1 MTSKYCPTAPI
12 RAIMGERRES
22 GKAGETREGAMAKA
36 KSAVKTRGNR
46 SSKNVRAAIVT
57 GGASGIG
64 LACAEALLAA
74 RWQVGILDRD
84 EKSLERA
91 RERFR
96 GERAVRIG
104 ELDVTDEPAAI
115 AAVNAMAQAFGRL
128 DGVLNSAGIGADVHV
143 LDTPVD
149 LFRKILDINVT
160 GTFIVGRAAA
170 RIMKEK
176 GGGAIVNV
184 GSIAGVRGSKGRVA
198 YGASKGAVH
207 TLTKVMA
214 VDLARFNIRV
224 NAIAPGPVE
233 TPLVKAVH
241 TPEVR
246 RAWIQTVPMRRY
258 AAPEEMTGTVLFL
271 LDPAQ
276 SGYLTG
282 EIIAIDGGFRGA
294 GMMLMEE

>member
-1 MTSKYCPTAPI
+1 
-12 RAIMGERRES
+12 
-22 GKAGETREGAMAKA
+22 MAKA
-36 KSAVKTRGNR
+36 KRAAKAAAKRRPAT
-46 SSKNVRAAIVT
+46 KRAAIVT

-64 LACAEALLAA
+64 LACVEALVGAG
-74 RWQVGILDRD
+74 WQVGVLDRD
-84 EKSLERA
+84 EAALERA
-91 RERFR
+91 RRRFR
-96 GERAVRIG
+96 NQRAVRIAQ
-104 ELDVTDEPAAI
+104 LDVTDEPTAV
-115 AAVNAMAQAFGRL
+115 AAVDAMARAFGRL

-149 LFRKILDINVT
+149 LFRKVLDINVT

-170 RIMKEK
+170 RLMKDW
-176 GGGAIVNV
+176 GGGSIVNV

-198 YGASKGAVH
+198 YGASKGAVA

-233 TPLVKAVH
+233 TPLVKAIH

-246 RAWIQTVPMRRY
+246 RGWLHHVPMRRY

-294 GMMLMEE
+294 GMMLIEE

>member
-1 MTSKYCPTAPI
+1 VI
-12 RAIMGERRES
+12 
-22 GKAGETREGAMAKA
+22 
-36 KSAVKTRGNR
+36 
-46 SSKNVRAAIVT
+46 
-57 GGASGIG
+57 
-64 LACAEALLAA
+64 
-74 RWQVGILDRD
+74 
-84 EKSLERA
+84 
-91 RERFR
+91 
-96 GERAVRIG
+96 
-104 ELDVTDEPAAI
+104 
-115 AAVNAMAQAFGRL
+115 
-128 DGVLNSAGIGADVHV
+128 
-143 LDTPVD
+143 
-149 LFRKILDINVT
+149 DINVT
-160 GTFIVGRAAA
+160 GTFIVARAAA

-198 YGASKGAVH
+198 YGASKGAVA

-246 RAWIQTVPMRRY
+246 RGWIHHVPMRRY

-294 GMMLMEE
+294 GMMLIEE

>member
-1 MTSKYCPTAPI
+1 
-12 RAIMGERRES
+12 
-22 GKAGETREGAMAKA
+22 MAKA
-36 KSAVKTRGNR
+36 KSGPRASGKGA
-46 SSKNVRAAIVT
+46 SARAAIVT

-64 LACAEALLAA
+64 LACAEALLGAG
-74 RWQVGILDRD
+74 WKVGILDRD
-84 EKSLERA
+84 EMALDRA

-96 GERAVRIG
+96 GEPAVRIG
-104 ELDVTDEPAAI
+104 ALDVTDEPAAI
-115 AAVNAMAQAFGRL
+115 AAVNGMAQAFGRL

-207 TLTKVMA
+207 NLTKVMA

-233 TPLVKAVH
+233 TPLVKAIH

-246 RAWIQTVPMRRY
+246 RAWIQSVPMRRY
-258 AAPEEMTGTVLFL
+258 ATPEEMTGTVLFL

-282 EIIAIDGGFRGA
+282 EIIAVDGGFRGA
-294 GMMLMEE
+294 GMMLIDD

>member
-1 MTSKYCPTAPI
+1 
-12 RAIMGERRES
+12 
-22 GKAGETREGAMAKA
+22 MAKA
-36 KSAVKTRGNR
+36 KSAVKPAGKR
-46 SSKNVRAAIVT
+46 SRKSGRAAIVT

-64 LACAEALLAA
+64 LACVEALLDAG
-74 RWQVGILDRD
+74 WQVGVLDRD
-84 EKSLERA
+84 ENALARA
-91 RERFR
+91 RRRFR
-96 GERAVRIG
+96 GNRAVRIG
-104 ELDVTDEPAAI
+104 ELDVTDEPAAV
-115 AAVNAMAQAFGRL
+115 AAVNEMAEAFGRL
-128 DGVLNSAGIGADVHV
+128 DGLLNSAGIGADVHV

-149 LFRKILDINVT
+149 LFRKVIDINVT

-170 RIMKEK
+170 RIMKEQS
-176 GGGAIVNV
+176 GGAIVNV

-207 TLTKVMA
+207 TLTQVMA

-246 RAWIQTVPMRRY
+246 QGWMRHVPMRRY

-294 GMMLMEE
+294 GMMLEEE

>member
-1 MTSKYCPTAPI
+1 
-12 RAIMGERRES
+12 
-22 GKAGETREGAMAKA
+22 MAKA
-36 KSAVKTRGNR
+36 KSGPGAGGKGA
-46 SSKNVRAAIVT
+46 SGRAAIVT

-64 LACAEALLAA
+64 LACAEALLSAG
-74 RWQVGILDRD
+74 WKVGILDRD
-84 EKSLERA
+84 EKALERA

-115 AAVNAMAQAFGRL
+115 AAVNGMAQAFGRL
-128 DGVLNSAGIGADVHV
+128 DGVLNSAGIGADVPV

-184 GSIAGVRGSKGRVA
+184 GSIAGVRGSTGRVA

-207 TLTKVMA
+207 NLTKVMA

-241 TPEVR
+241 TPQVR
-246 RAWIQTVPMRRY
+246 RAWIHHVPMRRY
-258 AAPEEMTGTVLFL
+258 ATPQEMAGTVLFL

-282 EIIAIDGGFRGA
+282 EIIAVDGGFRGA
-294 GMMLMEE
+294 GIMLIED

>member
-1 MTSKYCPTAPI
+1 
-12 RAIMGERRES
+12 MGKRRER
-22 GKAGETREGAMAKA
+22 GKGQGKTREAAVAKA
-36 KSAVKTRGNR
+36 KSAAKATGKRTPASG
-46 SSKNVRAAIVT
+46 RAAIVT

-64 LACAEALLAA
+64 LACVEALVGAG
-74 RWQVGILDRD
+74 WQVGVLDRD
-84 EKSLERA
+84 EKTLERA
-91 RERFR
+91 RKQFR
-96 GERAVRIG
+96 NERAVRIAQ
-104 ELDVTDEPAAI
+104 LDVTDEPAAV
-115 AAVNAMAQAFGRL
+115 AAVNAMGAAFGRL
-128 DGVLNSAGIGADVHV
+128 DGVLNSAGIGADVPV
-143 LDTPVD
+143 LDTPVE

-170 RIMKEK
+170 RIMKDQ

-184 GSIAGVRGSKGRVA
+184 GSIAGVRGSKGRAA
-198 YGASKGAVH
+198 YGASKGAVA

-246 RAWIQTVPMRRY
+246 RAWIHHVPMRRY

-271 LDPAQ
+271 LDSAQ

-282 EIIAIDGGFRGA
+282 EIIAVDGGFRGA
-294 GMMLMEE
+294 GMMLIEE

>member
-1 MTSKYCPTAPI
+1 
-12 RAIMGERRES
+12 
-22 GKAGETREGAMAKA
+22 MAKA
-36 KSAVKTRGNR
+36 KSAVKTTGNR
-46 SSKNVRAAIVT
+46 SRKTGRAAIVT

-74 RWQVGILDRD
+74 GWQVGILDRN
-84 EKSLERA
+84 EKSRVRA
-91 RERFR
+91 RQRFR
-96 GERAVRIG
+96 GECAVRI
-104 ELDVTDEPAAI
+104 EQLDVTDEPAAV
-115 AAVNAMAQAFGRL
+115 ASVNDMAKGFGRL
-128 DGVLNSAGIGADVHV
+128 DGVLNSAGISADLHV
-143 LDTPVD
+143 LDTPVE
-149 LFRKILDINVT
+149 LFRKIIDVNVT

-207 TLTKVMA
+207 TLTQVMA

-241 TPEVR
+241 TPETR
-246 RAWIQTVPMRRY
+246 RGWLQTVPMRRY
-258 AAPEEMTGTVLFL
+258 ATPEEMTGTVLFL

-294 GMMLMEE
+294 GMMLVEA

>member
-1 MTSKYCPTAPI
+1 
-12 RAIMGERRES
+12 
-22 GKAGETREGAMAKA
+22 MAKA
-36 KSAVKTRGNR
+36 KSAVKATGKRR
-46 SSKNVRAAIVT
+46 PSARAAIVT

-64 LACAEALLAA
+64 LACAEALVRAGW
-74 RWQVGILDRD
+74 RVGILDRD
-84 EKSLERA
+84 EKALARA
-91 RERFR
+91 RRRFR
-96 GERAVRIG
+96 NNRAVRIAP
-104 ELDVTDEPAAI
+104 LDVTDEPAAI
-115 AAVNAMAQAFGRL
+115 AAVTAMAEAFGRL
-128 DGVLNSAGIGADVHV
+128 DGVLNSAGIGADVPA

-149 LFRKILDINVT
+149 LFRKVLDINVT
-160 GTFIVGRAAA
+160 GTFIVARAAA
-170 RIMKEK
+170 RIMKDM

-207 TLTKVMA
+207 TLTQVMA

-241 TPEVR
+241 TPQVR
-246 RAWIQTVPMRRY
+246 RAWIGTVPMRRY

-282 EIIAIDGGFRGA
+282 EIIAVDGGFRGA
-294 GMMLMEE
+294 GMMLEE

>member
-1 MTSKYCPTAPI
+1 
-12 RAIMGERRES
+12 
-22 GKAGETREGAMAKA
+22 MAKV
-36 KSAVKTRGNR
+36 KSSAKTRAKRG
-46 SSKNVRAAIVT
+46 SASGRAAIVT

-64 LACAEALLAA
+64 FACAKALLAA
-74 RWQVGILDRD
+74 GWKVGILDRD
-84 EKSLERA
+84 EKALDRA
-91 RERFR
+91 RERLR

-104 ELDVTDEPAAI
+104 VLDVTDEPAAI
-115 AAVNAMAQAFGRL
+115 AAINGMAQAFGRL
-128 DGVLNSAGIGADVHV
+128 DGVLNSAGIGTDVHV

-170 RIMKEK
+170 RIMRKK

-207 TLTKVMA
+207 NLTKVMA

-241 TPEVR
+241 TPQVR

-282 EIIAIDGGFRGA
+282 EIIAVDGGFRGA
-294 GMMLMEE
+294 GIMLIED

>member
-1 MTSKYCPTAPI
+1 MATTKPA
-12 RAIMGERRES
+12 
-22 GKAGETREGAMAKA
+22 AKA
-36 KSAVKTRGNR
+36 AAKRGSA
-46 SSKNVRAAIVT
+46 SKRAAIVT

-64 LACAEALLAA
+64 LACVEALVGSG
-74 RWQVGILDRD
+74 WQVGILDRD
-84 EKSLERA
+84 EAALERA
-91 RERFR
+91 RKRFGNERT
-96 GERAVRIG
+96 VRIAP
-104 ELDVTDEPAAI
+104 LDVTDEPAAV
-115 AAVNAMAQAFGRL
+115 AAVDAMAKAFGRL
-128 DGVLNSAGIGADVHV
+128 DGVLNSAGVGADVHV
-143 LDTPVD
+143 LDTPVE
-149 LFRKILDINVT
+149 LFRKVIDINVT

-170 RIMKEK
+170 RIMKDR

-198 YGASKGAVH
+198 YGASKGAVA

-246 RAWIQTVPMRRY
+246 RAWIHHVPMHRY

-294 GMMLMEE
+294 GMMLIEE

>member
-1 MTSKYCPTAPI
+1 
-12 RAIMGERRES
+12 MGKPRES
-22 GKAGETREGAMAKA
+22 GKGRRWLKEGCMAATKPAAKA
-36 KSAVKTRGNR
+36 AAKRG
-46 SSKNVRAAIVT
+46 STSKRAAIVT

-64 LACAEALLAA
+64 LACVEALVGSG
-74 RWQVGILDRD
+74 WQVGILDRD
-84 EKSLERA
+84 EAALERA
-91 RERFR
+91 RKRFR
-96 GERAVRIG
+96 DEHAVRIAA
-104 ELDVTDEPAAI
+104 LDVTDEPAATVAI
-115 AAVNAMAQAFGRL
+115 GAMVKAFGRL
-128 DGVLNSAGIGADVHV
+128 DGVLNSAGISADVHV
-143 LDTPVD
+143 LDTPVE
-149 LFRKILDINVT
+149 LFRKVIDINVT

-170 RIMKEK
+170 RIMKDR

-198 YGASKGAVH
+198 YGASKGAVA

-233 TPLVKAVH
+233 TPLVQSIH
-241 TPEVR
+241 TPETR
-246 RAWIQTVPMRRY
+246 RGWIHHVPMRRY

-294 GMMLMEE
+294 GMMLIEE

>member
-1 MTSKYCPTAPI
+1 
-12 RAIMGERRES
+12 
-22 GKAGETREGAMAKA
+22 MAKA
-36 KSAVKTRGNR
+36 KSKVKATAKRR
-46 SSKNVRAAIVT
+46 PSARAAIVT

-64 LACAEALLAA
+64 LACAEALVRAG
-74 RWQVGILDRD
+74 WQVGILDRD
-84 EKSLERA
+84 EKALARA
-91 RERFR
+91 RKRF
-96 GERAVRIG
+96 GNNRAVRVAP
-104 ELDVTDEPAAI
+104 LDVTDEPAAI
-115 AAVNAMAQAFGRL
+115 AAVNAMAEAFGRL
-128 DGVLNSAGIGADVHV
+128 DGVVNSAGIGADVPA

-149 LFRKILDINVT
+149 LFRRVLDINVT
-160 GTFIVGRAAA
+160 GTFIVARAAA
-170 RIMKEK
+170 RIMKK
-176 GGGAIVNV
+176 QGGGAIVNV

-207 TLTKVMA
+207 TLTQVMA

-241 TPEVR
+241 TPDVR

-258 AAPEEMTGTVLFL
+258 ATPEEMTGTVLFL

-282 EIIAIDGGFRGA
+282 EIIAVDGGFRGA
-294 GMMLMEE
+294 GMMLAEES

>member
-1 MTSKYCPTAPI
+1 MA
-12 RAIMGERRES
+12 RA
-22 GKAGETREGAMAKA
+22 KPAAKA
-36 KSAVKTRGNR
+36 AAKR
-46 SSKNVRAAIVT
+46 SPAAKRAAIVT

-64 LACAEALLAA
+64 LACVEALLAA
-74 RWQVGILDRD
+74 GWQVGVLDRD
-84 EKSLERA
+84 EAALARA
-91 RERFR
+91 HEHFR
-96 GERAVRIG
+96 GERSVRIAQ
-104 ELDVTDEPAAI
+104 LDVTDEPAAV
-115 AAVNAMAQAFGRL
+115 AAVNAMAAAFGRL
-128 DGVLNSAGIGADVHV
+128 DGLLNSAGIGADVHV
-143 LDTPVD
+143 LDTPVE
-149 LFRKILDINVT
+149 LFRKVIDINVT
-160 GTFIVGRAAA
+160 GTFIVARAAA

-198 YGASKGAVH
+198 YGASKGAVA

-233 TPLVKAVH
+233 TPLVKAIH

-246 RAWIQTVPMRRY
+246 RGWIHHVPMRRY

-294 GMMLMEE
+294 GMMLIEE

>member
-1 MTSKYCPTAPI
+1 
-12 RAIMGERRES
+12 
-22 GKAGETREGAMAKA
+22 MAKA
-36 KSAVKTRGNR
+36 KPAAKASARR
-46 SSKNVRAAIVT
+46 SPATKRAAIVT

-64 LACAEALLAA
+64 LACVEALVGAG
-74 RWQVGILDRD
+74 WQVGVLDRD
-84 EKSLERA
+84 AAALERA
-91 RERFR
+91 RRRFR
-96 GERAVRIG
+96 NQRAVRIAQ
-104 ELDVTDEPAAI
+104 LDVTDEPAAV
-115 AAVNAMAQAFGRL
+115 AAVDAMAEAFGRL

-170 RIMKEK
+170 RIMKDR
-176 GGGAIVNV
+176 GGGSIVNV

-198 YGASKGAVH
+198 YGASKGAVA

-233 TPLVKAVH
+233 TPLVKAIH

-246 RAWIQTVPMRRY
+246 RGWLHHVPMRRY

-294 GMMLMEE
+294 GMMEVEE

>member
-1 MTSKYCPTAPI
+1 
-12 RAIMGERRES
+12 
-22 GKAGETREGAMAKA
+22 MAKA
-36 KSAVKTRGNR
+36 KRAAKAAAKRR
-46 SSKNVRAAIVT
+46 PAAKPAAIVT

-64 LACAEALLAA
+64 LACVEALLRAG
-74 RWQVGILDRD
+74 WQVGVLDRD
-84 EKSLERA
+84 EAALERA
-91 RERFR
+91 RRRFR
-96 GERAVRIG
+96 RERAVRIAQ
-104 ELDVTDEPAAI
+104 LDVTDEPATV
-115 AAVNAMAQAFGRL
+115 AAVNAMAEAFGRL
-128 DGVLNSAGIGADVHV
+128 DGVLNSAGIGADIHV

-149 LFRKILDINVT
+149 LFRKVLDINVT

-170 RIMKEK
+170 RIMKS
-176 GGGAIVNV
+176 GGGGSIVNV

-198 YGASKGAVH
+198 YGASKGAVA

-233 TPLVKAVH
+233 TPLVQAIH

-246 RAWIQTVPMRRY
+246 RGWLHHVPMRRY

-294 GMMLMEE
+294 GMMLIEEAH

>member
-1 MTSKYCPTAPI
+1 
-12 RAIMGERRES
+12 
-22 GKAGETREGAMAKA
+22 MAKA
-36 KSAVKTRGNR
+36 KSAVKTTGRGGK
-46 SSKNVRAAIVT
+46 SGRAAIVT

-64 LACAEALLAA
+64 LACAEALLTAG
-74 RWQVGILDRD
+74 WQVGILDRD
-84 EKSLERA
+84 EKSLEGA
-91 RERFR
+91 RQRFR
-96 GERAVRIG
+96 GKRAVRIG
-104 ELDVTDEPAAI
+104 QLDVTDEPAAV
-115 AAVNAMAQAFGRL
+115 AAVNEIAKAFGRL
-128 DGVLNSAGIGADVHV
+128 DGLLNSAGIGADVHV

-149 LFRKILDINVT
+149 LFRKVIDVNVT
-160 GTFIVGRAAA
+160 GTFIVARAAA
-170 RIMKEK
+170 RIMQQN

-207 TLTKVMA
+207 TLTQVMA

-258 AAPEEMTGTVLFL
+258 ATPEEMTGTVLFL
-271 LDPAQ
+271 LDPDQ

-294 GMMLMEE
+294 GMMLVEGQIDFVKA

>member
-1 MTSKYCPTAPI
+1 
-12 RAIMGERRES
+12 
-22 GKAGETREGAMAKA
+22 MAKA
-36 KSAVKTRGNR
+36 KSSARTRAKRG
-46 SSKNVRAAIVT
+46 SASGRAAIVT

-64 LACAEALLAA
+64 LACAGALLAA
-74 RWQVGILDRD
+74 GWKVGVLDRD
-84 EKSLERA
+84 EKALERA

-104 ELDVTDEPAAI
+104 QLDVTDEPAAI
-115 AAVNAMAQAFGRL
+115 AAVNGMAQAFGRL
-128 DGVLNSAGIGADVHV
+128 DGVLNSAGIGADVPV

-170 RIMKEK
+170 RIMKDQ

-184 GSIAGVRGSKGRVA
+184 GSIAGARGSKGRVA
-198 YGASKGAVH
+198 YGASKGAVA
-207 TLTKVMA
+207 TLTQVMA

-246 RAWIQTVPMRRY
+246 RAWIHHVPMRRY
-258 AAPEEMTGTVLFL
+258 AAPEEMAGTVLFL

-282 EIIAIDGGFRGA
+282 EIIAVDGGFRGA
-294 GMMLMEE
+294 GMMLIED

>member
-1 MTSKYCPTAPI
+1 
-12 RAIMGERRES
+12 
-22 GKAGETREGAMAKA
+22 MAKA
-36 KSAVKTRGNR
+36 KRGAKPAVKRN
-46 SSKNVRAAIVT
+46 SSAKRAAIVT

-64 LACAEALLAA
+64 LACAEALVGAGW
-74 RWQVGILDRD
+74 RVGILDRD
-84 EKSLERA
+84 EAALERA
-91 RERFR
+91 RKRFR
-96 GERAVRIG
+96 NERAVRIAQ
-104 ELDVTDEPAAI
+104 LDVTDEPAAV
-115 AAVNAMAQAFGRL
+115 AAVDAMATAFGRL
-128 DGVLNSAGIGADVHV
+128 DGLLNSAGIGADVHV
-143 LDTPVD
+143 LDTPVE
-149 LFRKILDINVT
+149 LFRKVLDINVT

-170 RIMKEK
+170 RIMKDR

-198 YGASKGAVH
+198 YGASKGAVA

-233 TPLVKAVH
+233 TPLVKAIH

-246 RAWIQTVPMRRY
+246 RGWLHHVPMRRY
-258 AAPEEMTGTVLFL
+258 AAPEEMAGTVLFL

-282 EIIAIDGGFRGA
+282 EVIAVDGGFRGA
-294 GMMLMEE
+294 GMMLIEE

>member
-1 MTSKYCPTAPI
+1 
-12 RAIMGERRES
+12 
-22 GKAGETREGAMAKA
+22 MA
-36 KSAVKTRGNR
+36 N
-46 SSKNVRAAIVT
+46 
-57 GGASGIG
+57 
-64 LACAEALLAA
+64 
-74 RWQVGILDRD
+74 
-84 EKSLERA
+84 
-91 RERFR
+91 
-96 GERAVRIG
+96 
-104 ELDVTDEPAAI
+104 
-115 AAVNAMAQAFGRL
+115 AFGRL
-128 DGVLNSAGIGADVHV
+128 DGLLNSAGIGADVHV

-241 TPEVR
+241 TAETR
-246 RAWIQTVPMRRY
+246 SGWIAHVPMRRY

-294 GMMLMEE
+294 GMMVGEE

>member
-1 MTSKYCPTAPI
+1 
-12 RAIMGERRES
+12 
-22 GKAGETREGAMAKA
+22 MAKA
-36 KSAVKTRGNR
+36 KSAVKAPGKR
-46 SSKNVRAAIVT
+46 SRKHGRVAIVT

-64 LACAEALLAA
+64 LACVEALLNAG
-74 RWQVGILDRD
+74 WQVGVLDRD
-84 EKSLERA
+84 EKALERA
-91 RERFR
+91 RQKFR
-96 GERAVRIG
+96 GNRAVRIG
-104 ELDVTDEPAAI
+104 ELDVTDETAAV
-115 AAVNAMAQAFGRL
+115 AAVNAMAEAFGRL
-128 DGVLNSAGIGADVHV
+128 DGVLNSAGIGADLHV

-149 LFRKILDINVT
+149 LFRKILDVNVT
-160 GTFIVGRAAA
+160 GTFIVARAAA
-170 RIMKEK
+170 RIMKK
-176 GGGAIVNV
+176 QGSGSIVNV
-184 GSIAGVRGSKGRVA
+184 GSISGVRGSKGRVA

-207 TLTKVMA
+207 TLTQVMA

-246 RAWIQTVPMRRY
+246 QGWIRHVPMRRY
-258 AAPEEMTGTVLFL
+258 ATPEEMTGTVLFL

-294 GMMLMEE
+294 GMMVGED

>member
-1 MTSKYCPTAPI
+1 
-12 RAIMGERRES
+12 
-22 GKAGETREGAMAKA
+22 MAKA
-36 KSAVKTRGNR
+36 KPAVKARAGRGPGG
-46 SSKNVRAAIVT
+46 KRAAIIT

-64 LACAEALLAA
+64 LACAQALLAGG
-74 RWQVGILDRD
+74 WQVGILDHD
-84 EKSLERA
+84 EKALERA
-91 RERFR
+91 RRRFR
-96 GERAVRIG
+96 GKRAVRIAA
-104 ELDVTDEPAAI
+104 LDVTDERAAQ
-115 AAVNAMAQAFGRL
+115 AAVDEMAEAFGRL
-128 DGVLNSAGIGADVHV
+128 DGLLNSAGIGADVHV
-143 LDTPVD
+143 LDTPVE
-149 LFRKILDINVT
+149 LFRKVLDVNVT

-170 RIMKEK
+170 RIMKRN

-198 YGASKGAVH
+198 YGASKGAVA

-233 TPLVKAVH
+233 TPLVKAIH

-246 RAWIQTVPMRRY
+246 RAWIHHVPMRRY

-282 EIIAIDGGFRGA
+282 EIIAVDGGFRGA
-294 GMMLMEE
+294 GMMLIEG